1 MDLETSALFFS
12 LMLMH
17 KEPNEEL
24 NLRRI
29 HAINSL
35 AVSIAADLRS
45 AAQDKEAQINEQ
57 RRESFT
63 QS

>member
-12 LMLMH
+12 LMLMS

-45 AAQDKEAQINEQ
+45 ASQDKEAQINEQ
-57 RRESFT
+57 RRESST

>member
-17 KEPNEEL
+17 KESIEEL

-45 AAQDKEAQINEQ
+45 AAQDKETQINEQ
-57 RRESFT
+57 RRESST